1 MGHPFRLMAILA
13 HPDDETLGFGGT
25 FAKYSREGIETY
37 LLTATRGERGRFGI
51 EKESPGL
58 KIVGKTREKELRSA
72 AKILGIKEVHFLDY
86 IDGEVDQALPQ
97 EIIPKIARYIRI
109 IKPQVVMT
117 FDPAGAYGHP
127 DHIAI
132 SQFATAAV
140 ITAASEDAIIEDSEH
155 PFTVSKLYYSAW
167 SDKKWEIY
175 QSSFKELV
183 SHVDGVKRIA
193 KPWPEWNI
201 TTHINA
207 RPFWKRVWEAVLCHE
222 TQMAI
227 YQKLEDLSEADHLE
241 LWGSQEFYRV
251 FSTVN
256 GGRQLENDLFKGVNG
271 R

>member
-1 MGHPFRLMAILA
+1 MNHPLKLMAILA

-25 FAKYSREGIETY
+25 FAKYSSEGIETY
-37 LLTATRGERGRFGI
+37 LLTATRGEKGRFGN
-51 EKESPGL
+51 EKESPGPE
-58 KIVGKTREKELRSA
+58 IVGNTREKELLSA
-72 AKILGIKEVHFLDY
+72 AKILGIREVHFLDY
-86 IDGEVDQALPQ
+86 IDGEVDQAIPN
-97 EIIPKIARYIRI
+97 EIILKIAGYIRK

-140 ITAASEDAIIEDSEH
+140 ITAASPDAAIESTTL
-155 PFTVSKLYYSAW
+155 PFAVSKLYYSAW

-183 SHVDGVKRIA
+183 SQVDGVKRIA
-193 KPWPEWNI
+193 RPWPEWNI
-201 TTHINA
+201 TTRIDT
-207 RPFWKRVWEAVLCHE
+207 RPYWKSVWKAVLSHK

-227 YQKLEDLSEADHLE
+227 YQRLEELSEHDHLE
-241 LWGSQEFYRV
+241 LWGSQEFFRV

-256 GGRQLENDLFKGVNG
+256 GGRKRENDLFEGVI